1 MLLRHLFDIR
11 ISHIAVSKSKA
22 MNLFEQIIIAFI
34 DSSVSAGCAVPNLK
48 CLIKITSQR
57 ADVSTAF
64 YGSDVQGSLF
74 FETSWQLNL

>member
-22 MNLFEQIIIAFI
+22 MNLFKQIIIAFI

-48 CLIKITSQR
+48 LLIKISSQIKGRMYLLLFRVVMYR
-57 ADVSTAF
+57 AAC
-64 YGSDVQGSLF
+64 SLKPVG
-74 FETSWQLNL
+74 N